1 MKKKLSK
8 QRHLEEFSTEAYC
21 ICGICSC
28 PGIGCDPPHW
38 PQGLRQAQL
47 FNIRSLDQHRNTGT

>member
-21 ICGICSC
+21 FGPCYCN
-28 PGIGCDPPHW
+28 PLTCDPSHW
-38 PQGLRQAQL
+38 PQGLRQSVVFGGRRDNL
-47 FNIRSLDQHRNTGT
+47 R